1 MTQNHLLPMVGST
14 QSCLRIYCSE
24 RWKNIKVIYTG
35 GTKMFSESSFLET
48 SPNPTGVSSEKN
60 KILASKIAAW
70 DQAYTSNSGSENA
83 GFLK

>member
-1 MTQNHLLPMVGST
+1 
-14 QSCLRIYCSE
+14 
-24 RWKNIKVIYTG
+24 
-35 GTKMFSESSFLET
+35 MFSESSFLET